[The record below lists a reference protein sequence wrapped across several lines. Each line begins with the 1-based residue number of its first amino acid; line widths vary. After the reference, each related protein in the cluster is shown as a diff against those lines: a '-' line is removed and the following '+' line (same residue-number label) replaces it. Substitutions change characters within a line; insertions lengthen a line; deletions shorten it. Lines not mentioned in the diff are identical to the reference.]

1 MKALKEDF
9 ILQLNTSEI
18 TEDQVQAYILPS
30 NIYFGEITD
39 PRTYQVITQDI
50 IARKCYPF
58 VVDFP
63 VFHVSS
69 ELNRMVYIEA
79 PFNKYIAQNVRRHIT
94 SRISDAS
101 VIG

>member
-39 PRTYQVITQDI
+39 PRTYQVIT
-50 IARKCYPF
+50 
-58 VVDFP
+58 
-63 VFHVSS
+63 
-69 ELNRMVYIEA
+69 
-79 PFNKYIAQNVRRHIT
+79 
-94 SRISDAS
+94 
-101 VIG
+101 